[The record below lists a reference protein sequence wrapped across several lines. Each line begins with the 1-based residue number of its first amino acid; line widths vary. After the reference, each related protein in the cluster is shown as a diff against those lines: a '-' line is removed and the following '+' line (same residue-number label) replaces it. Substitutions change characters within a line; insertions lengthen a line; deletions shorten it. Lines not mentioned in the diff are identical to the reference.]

1 MVINPN
7 AGLMTTNLSEST
19 ISQRRYHNL
28 TPSLEG
34 NPAINSN
41 DVQLERDDPE
51 LSRNYGLYPLANSFF
66 PGVCQKEI

>member
-7 AGLMTTNLSEST
+7 AGLMTTDFSESP

-28 TPSLEG
+28 TPLEG
-34 NPAINSN
+34 NPAIN
-41 DVQLERDDPE
+41 VQLERDEPE

-66 PGVCQKEI
+66 LEYVKRKYKFR